1 MIRKIFCAFLISCMF
16 LTGCKEEENTV
27 LYEQFTIIDQHG
39 AAFEVLRDNDTDIIY
54 YRLCGSCNSA
64 MTVAY
69 NADGTVMTYEDWM
82 KLHEN

>member
-16 LTGCKEEENTV
+16 LTGCGEKENTV

-39 AAFEVLRDNDTDIIY
+39 AAFEVLKDNDTNIIY
-54 YRLCGSCNSA
+54 YRISGSFSA